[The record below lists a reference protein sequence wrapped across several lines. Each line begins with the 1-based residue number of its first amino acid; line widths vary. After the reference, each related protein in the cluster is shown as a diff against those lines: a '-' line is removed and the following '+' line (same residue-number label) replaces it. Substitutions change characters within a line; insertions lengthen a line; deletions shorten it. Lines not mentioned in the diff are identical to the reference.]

1 MGQTHS
7 SNATFDGSTITTA
20 MSSSIGRVFGIGKRD
35 GGRSILLGACSC
47 LEEQDYHEQEDMLDW
62 VIVDGKDGAKVV
74 HAITPNKANYSGP
87 IINNKIHLSSRREDY
102 CNEIRNG
109 KNTISTNEVAK
120 IQTVQSLM
128 GAAIPSC
135 VSTLVT
141 DDVDDGDFVVII
153 VHGEL
158 SKKRHY
164 FRLDRNSPMS
174 QVFTYLAT
182 KIEKSVGIFF
192 EFRNKPVSSL
202 DTPNSLGMKH
212 LDVIVMAFD
221 STKMENDSILG
232 ISGNNTSIV
241 SF

>member
-1 MGQTHS
+1 
-7 SNATFDGSTITTA
+7 
-20 MSSSIGRVFGIGKRD
+20 MSSSLNRVIGIGK
-35 GGRSILLGACSC
+35 GGGKRSILLGACSC
-47 LEEQDYHEQEDMLDW
+47 LEEQEYHEQEEMIDW
-62 VIVDGKDGAKVV
+62 VVVDGKDGAKVV
-74 HAITPNKANYSGP
+74 HAITPKKANYPGP
-87 IINNKIHLSSRREDY
+87 IINSTINLSSRREDY
-102 CNEIRNG
+102 CNEILNG
-109 KNTISTNEVAK
+109 KNTITTNEVDK
-120 IQTVQSLM
+120 NQTVRSFI
-128 GAAIPSC
+128 GSIPSC
-135 VSTLVT
+135 VSTVAT
-141 DDVDDGDFVVII
+141 DDVDDEDFVVII

-182 KIEKSVGIFF
+182 KIEKAVGIFF
-192 EFRNKPVSSL
+192 EFRNKRVSSL

-232 ISGNNTSIV
+232 ISGNNKSIG